1 MEQNTVDSS
10 KYKISLTSLDS
21 RFADFKGGNN
31 GSEWR
36 MIPPQPLKNIMR
48 IRMASAEI
56 PLVEQTF
63 TREKGN
69 LSFYMKVGT
78 SPNFTRIEAL
88 VPGNYSASALV
99 SAIQKALQIQYSTN
113 YTCTVESVTG
123 MVTFTSPVAFKI
135 DFLSEIAEI
144 ADQPTNWGLG
154 YYLGFRKPMQEAQF
168 DRVIDAWFIRGTSVI
183 NVQPNPY
190 YLLSLKCPDDI
201 QNVTHRLAV
210 GNYLNAFA
218 KVVLKDNYYSIQFDD
233 NSNLMRKEYTFL
245 APVTIPFFHFS
256 LLDPYG
262 RPVNMFDTDWSVTI
276 EVTEV
281 VNSKTYGTISQTYQR
296 Y

>member
-1 MEQNTVDSS
+1 MEQNIVDSS

-21 RFADFKGGNN
+21 RFADFKGGSN
-31 GSEWR
+31 GSEWK
-36 MIPPQPLKNIMR
+36 MTPPQPLKNIMR

-63 TREKGN
+63 SHEKGN
-69 LSFYMKVGT
+69 LVFFMKVGT
-78 SPNFTRIEAL
+78 SPNHTRLQPL
-88 VPGNYSASALV
+88 VPGNYGATALV
-99 SAIQKALQIQYSTN
+99 GAIQKALQIQYSTS
-113 YTCTVESVTG
+113 YTCAVESVTG
-123 MVTFTSPVAFKI
+123 MVTITAPVAFKI
-135 DFLSEIAEI
+135 DFLSEITEV

-154 YYLGFRKPMQEAQF
+154 YYLGFREPVQVAKYDP
-168 DRVIDAWFIRGTSVI
+168 VIDAWFIRGTSVI

-190 YLLSLKCPDDI
+190 YLLSLKCPDEI
-201 QNVTHRLAV
+201 QNVTHRLAF

-218 KVVLKDNYYSIQFDD
+218 KVVLKDNYYTIQFDD

-262 RPVNMFDTDWSVTI
+262 RPVNMFNTDWSVTI

-281 VNSKTYGTISQTYQR
+281 MNSKTYGMISQTYQR
-296 Y
+296 S